1 MVMFQS
7 QFGGFAARPGKSW
20 LQAVR
25 NSWRRAELNPPAISR
40 LLGIGLRSS
49 RDRSL
54 FLTMQSTRAF
64 WLIPSGSMEEK
75 RPLRR
80 SLTIIISGLLI
91 MLAVTAAA
99 FLLVVWV
106 ATKALFFFLQES
118 PIP

>member
-49 RDRSL
+49 RDRFL
-54 FLTMQSTRAF
+54 FSYDAIHPRFLAD
-64 WLIPSGSMEEK
+64 
-75 RPLRR
+75 
-80 SLTIIISGLLI
+80 TIG
-91 MLAVTAAA
+91 
-99 FLLVVWV
+99 
-106 ATKALFFFLQES
+106 
-118 PIP
+118 

>member
-25 NSWRRAELNPPAISR
+25 NSWRRAELNPPAIFR
-40 LLGIGLRSS
+40 LPGIGLRSS
-49 RDRSL
+49 RDRFL

-64 WLIPSGSMEEK
+64 WLIPSDSMEEK
-75 RPLRR
+75 RRQPDDHHFW
-80 SLTIIISGLLI
+80 SLK
-91 MLAVTAAA
+91 MLAVMAVA
-99 FLLVVWV
+99 FLLATWV

>member
-49 RDRSL
+49 RDRFSL
-54 FLTMQSTRAF
+54 FFDAIDPRFLAD
-64 WLIPSGSMEEK
+64 
-75 RPLRR
+75 
-80 SLTIIISGLLI
+80 TIG
-91 MLAVTAAA
+91 
-99 FLLVVWV
+99 
-106 ATKALFFFLQES
+106 
-118 PIP
+118 